1 MPAGEYSNDPA
12 GKRKELGQMK
22 GEFSKSKVFEPI
34 TIGTM
39 EVKNRV
45 VAGPMVMNHAT
56 EDGHV
61 TPRMVDYYAAK
72 ARGGFGLVHV
82 EASYIRPDGNMFSR
96 MLGVY
101 SDRQLPGLNELVEA
115 IHAYGA
121 KCTIQLVHGGRVSSP
136 RIIGQQ
142 PVAPSENTPPLAAKP
157 RGLTVDEIEE
167 LVACYAQ
174 AAVRAKDAGFD
185 GAMIH
190 GAHGFLIS
198 QFVSPYCNK
207 RKDKYGKDRYL
218 FVKQIVEASRE
229 AVGPDYPLFIRI
241 SADEFLGDQ
250 GLTIEETKKSY
261 APLVEELGIDCF
273 DVSAGI
279 QERVYYN
286 IQPLYTP
293 RANILYLAEEVKKVV
308 DVPVIGVGRI
318 NDPKLVKQ
326 VIETERVDMISLARQ
341 SLADP
346 ELPQKMMEDRPEDVR
361 RCIACD
367 LGCSH
372 RHIVQWMADCAVNYE
387 VMREG
392 AYRSAMDRPVE
403 PRKVAVVGG
412 GVAGME
418 AARQAA
424 LRGHKVILYERSD
437 RLGGLI
443 PLVADMPRLYM
454 HELNNIV
461 EYLSTQLD
469 KSNVEIKL
477 GTEADANL
485 LSKAKPDVVI
495 LATGSVE
502 RVPDIPG
509 IDDPRVVTLLQYLHG
524 ETEIGD
530 RVIVWGGHEGAEAA
544 VSLAR
549 QGKEVTILEESDDV
563 ADASFLKYVGRQLL
577 LKMYL
582 DEEGVRVVTGAT
594 VQEIGDGTVAYSRN
608 GKREEMGFDTLLVAL
623 GRVPADELGAR
634 LAGVV
639 PMVHKVGDC
648 LQPHSI
654 RHSIHSAAR
663 VALEV

>member
-1 MPAGEYSNDPA
+1 MN
-12 GKRKELGQMK
+12 
-22 GEFSKSKVFEPI
+22 GEFSTSKVFEPI
-34 TIGTM
+34 TVGTL
-39 EVKNRV
+39 EIKNRI

-101 SDRQLPGLNELVEA
+101 SDRQLPGLNEIVEA

-121 KCTIQLVHGGRVSSP
+121 KCTIQLVHGGRVSAP

-142 PVAPSENTPPLAAKP
+142 PVAPSDSTPPLAAKP
-157 RGLTVDEIEE
+157 RGLTIQEVEE
-167 LVACYAQ
+167 LVASYAQ
-174 AAVRAKDAGFD
+174 AAFRAKEAGFD

-218 FVKQIVEASRE
+218 FAKQVVQACRE
-229 AVGPDYPLFIRI
+229 AVGPDYPLFMRI
-241 SADEFLGDQ
+241 TADEFLGED
-250 GLTIEETKKSY
+250 GLTLEETKKVY
-261 APLVEELGIDCF
+261 APLLQELGIDCL

-286 IQPLYTP
+286 IPPLYTP

-308 DVPVIGVGRI
+308 DIPVIGVGRI
-318 NDPKLVKQ
+318 NDPQLVKQ
-326 VIETERVDMISLARQ
+326 VIETGRVDMISLARQ

-346 ELPQKMMEDRPEDVR
+346 ELPKKMAENRPDDIR

-367 LGCSH
+367 LGCSY
-372 RHIVQWMADCAVNYE
+372 RHIVQWMADCAINYE
-387 VMREG
+387 VTRES
-392 AYRSAMDRPVE
+392 AYRSAMQRPVE
-403 PRKVAVVGG
+403 PQKVAVVGG

-418 AARQAA
+418 AARVAA
-424 LRGHKVILYERSD
+424 LRGHQVTLYEKGE

-443 PLVADMPRLYM
+443 PLVGDMPRLYM
-454 HELNNIV
+454 HELENVV
-461 EYLSTQLD
+461 EYLSTQL
-469 KSNVEIKL
+469 KKL
-477 GTEADANL
+477 DVDIRLNTEADADL

-495 LATGSVE
+495 LATGSTE
-502 RVPDIPG
+502 YVPSVAGADGPQ
-509 IDDPRVVTLLQYLHG
+509 VVTLLQYLRG
-524 ETEIGD
+524 EAKIGD
-530 RVIVWGGHEGAEAA
+530 MVVVWGGHEGAEAA

-549 QGKEVTILEESDDV
+549 QEKGVTLLEESDSV
-563 ADASFLKYVGRQLL
+563 GDATFLKYVGRQLL
-577 LKMYL
+577 LANYL
-582 DEEGVRVVTGAT
+582 EEDGVNVITGAS
-594 VQEIGDGTVAYSRN
+594 VEKIGDNSLTYIGQ
-608 GKREEMGFDTLLVAL
+608 GKRHEVTFDTLLLAL
-623 GRVPADELGAR
+623 GRVPDDELADQ
-634 LAGVV
+634 LKGVV
-639 PMVHKVGDC
+639 PVLHKVGDC
-648 LQPHSI
+648 LEPHSI

-663 VALEV
+663 VALEI

>member
-1 MPAGEYSNDPA
+1 MTD
-12 GKRKELGQMK
+12 
-22 GEFSKSKVFEPI
+22 EFRTSKVFEPI
-34 TIGTM
+34 TVGTM
-39 EVKNRV
+39 EIKNRI

-101 SDRQLPGLNELVEA
+101 SDRQLPGLNEITEA

-121 KCTIQLVHGGRVSSP
+121 KCTIQLVHGGRVSDP
-136 RIIGQQ
+136 RIIGMQS
-142 PVAPSENTPPLAAKP
+142 VAPSDDTPPLAAKP
-157 RGLTVDEIEE
+157 RGLSVEEIEE
-167 LVACYAQ
+167 LVACYAR
-174 AAVRAKDAGFD
+174 AAVRAKNAGFD
-185 GAMIH
+185 GAMVH
-190 GAHGFLIS
+190 AAHGFLIA

-218 FVKQIVEASRE
+218 FVRQIVEACRE
-229 AVGPDYPLFIRI
+229 AVGPDYPLFTRI
-241 SADEFLGDQ
+241 SADEFLGDE
-250 GLTIEETKKSY
+250 GLTIEETKKVY
-261 APLVEELGIDCF
+261 APLLQELGIDCI

-318 NDPKLVKQ
+318 NDPRLVKQ
-326 VIETERVDMISLARQ
+326 VIETGRVDMISLARQ

-346 ELPQKMMEDRPEDVR
+346 ELPKKMMEERPDDVR

-367 LGCSH
+367 LGCSY
-372 RHIVQWMADCAVNYE
+372 RHIAQWMADCAINYE

-392 AYRSAMDRPVE
+392 AYRSAMQRPVQ
-403 PRKVAVVGG
+403 PQKVAVVGG

-418 AARQAA
+418 AARVAA
-424 LRGHKVILYERSD
+424 LRGHKVTIYEKSD

-443 PLVADMPRLYM
+443 PLVGDMPRLYM
-454 HELNNIV
+454 HELDNIV
-461 EYLSTQLD
+461 EYLSTQLKKLD
-469 KSNVEIKL
+469 VDIKL
-477 GTEADANL
+477 KTEADADL

-495 LATGSVE
+495 LATGAKE
-502 RVPDIPG
+502 PVPDVPG
-509 IDDPRVVTLLQYLHG
+509 ADGPKVVTLLQYLRG
-524 ETEIGD
+524 EVKVGD
-530 RVIVWGGHEGAEAA
+530 KVVVWGGHEGAEAA

-549 QGKEVTILEESDDV
+549 QGKQVTILEESDSV
-563 ADASFLKYVGRQLL
+563 ADATFLKYVGRQLL
-577 LKMYL
+577 LRSYL
-582 DEEGVRVVTGAT
+582 EEEGVNTVTGAT
-594 VQEIGDGTVAYSRN
+594 VEKIGESSVTYTRE
-608 GKREEMGFDTLLVAL
+608 GKRAEVIFDTLLVAL
-623 GRVPADELGAR
+623 GRVPGDELASQ
-634 LAGVV
+634 LKDVA
-639 PMVHKVGDC
+639 PILHKVGDC
-648 LQPHSI
+648 LEPHSI

-663 VALEV
+663 VALEI

>member
-1 MPAGEYSNDPA
+1 
-12 GKRKELGQMK
+12 MK
-22 GEFSKSKVFEPI
+22 GEFSASKVFEPI
-34 TIGTM
+34 KVGSLEI
-39 EVKNRV
+39 KNRI

-101 SDRQLPGLNELVEA
+101 SDRQLPGLNEIVEA

-121 KCTIQLVHGGRVSSP
+121 KCTIQLVHGGRVSDP
-136 RIIGQQ
+136 RISGTQ
-142 PVAPSENTPPLAAKP
+142 PLAPSDDTPPLAAKP
-157 RGLTVDEIEE
+157 RGLSVDEIEE
-167 LVACYAQ
+167 LVACYAR
-174 AAVRAKDAGFD
+174 AAARAKEAGFD

-218 FVKQIVEASRE
+218 FVKQIVLACRE

-241 SADEFLGDQ
+241 SADEFLGEE
-250 GLTIEETKKSY
+250 GLTIEETTGIY
-261 APLVEELGIDCF
+261 APLLEELGIDCI
-273 DVSAGI
+273 DVSGGI

-318 NDPKLVKQ
+318 NDPQLVKQ
-326 VIETERVDMISLARQ
+326 VIETGRVDMISLARQ

-367 LGCSH
+367 LGCSY
-372 RHIVQWMADCAVNYE
+372 RHIVQWMADCAINYE
-387 VMREG
+387 VTREG
-392 AYRSAMDRPVE
+392 AYRWALERPVE
-403 PRKVAVVGG
+403 PKRVMVVGG

-418 AARQAA
+418 AARVAT
-424 LRGHKVILYERSD
+424 LRGHLVTLYEKSD
-437 RLGGLI
+437 HLGGLV
-443 PLVADMPRLYM
+443 PVVADMPRLYM
-454 HELNNIV
+454 HELDNIV
-461 EYLSTQLD
+461 DYLSTQLD
-469 KSNVEIKL
+469 KLGVDIKL
-477 GTEADANL
+477 QTEVTADL
-485 LSKAKPDVVI
+485 LAEAKPDVVI
-495 LATGSVE
+495 LATGGRE
-502 RVPDIPG
+502 QLPAVPGVAGPN
-509 IDDPRVVTLLQYLHG
+509 VVTLLQYLRG
-524 ETEIGD
+524 EAEIGE
-530 RVIVWGGHEGAEAA
+530 RVVVWGGHEGAEAA

-549 QGKEVTILEESDDV
+549 QGKKVTMLEESDSV
-563 ADASFLKYVGRQLL
+563 ADASFLKYVGRQMLL
-577 LKMYL
+577 QNYL
-582 DEEGVRVVTGAT
+582 DEEGVDVLKESVVEAIEENSLTYRQRGEKK
-594 VQEIGDGTVAYSRN
+594 EI
-608 GKREEMGFDTLLVAL
+608 GFDTLVVAQ
-623 GRVPADELGAR
+623 GRLPNDQLSKMFS
-634 LAGVV
+634 GVV
-639 PMVHKVGDC
+639 PEVYCVGDC
-648 LQPHSI
+648 LKPHSI

-663 VALEV
+663 TALEI

>member
-1 MPAGEYSNDPA
+1 MTD
-12 GKRKELGQMK
+12 
-22 GEFSKSKVFEPI
+22 EFRTSKVFEPI
-34 TIGTM
+34 TVGTM
-39 EVKNRV
+39 EIKNRI

-101 SDRQLPGLNELVEA
+101 SDRQLPGLNEITEA

-121 KCTIQLVHGGRVSSP
+121 KCTIQLVHGGRVSDP
-136 RIIGQQ
+136 RIIGMQS
-142 PVAPSENTPPLAAKP
+142 VAPSDDTPPLAAKP
-157 RGLTVDEIEE
+157 RGLSVEEIEE
-167 LVACYAQ
+167 LVACYAR
-174 AAVRAKDAGFD
+174 AAVRAKNAGFD
-185 GAMIH
+185 GAMVH
-190 GAHGFLIS
+190 AAHGFLIA

-218 FVKQIVEASRE
+218 FVRQIVEACRE
-229 AVGPDYPLFIRI
+229 AVGPDYPLFTRI
-241 SADEFLGDQ
+241 SADEFLGDE
-250 GLTIEETKKSY
+250 GLTIEETKKVY
-261 APLVEELGIDCF
+261 APLLQELGIDCI

-318 NDPKLVKQ
+318 NDPRLVKQ
-326 VIETERVDMISLARQ
+326 VIETGRVDMISLARQ

-346 ELPQKMMEDRPEDVR
+346 ELPKKMMEERPDDVR

-367 LGCSH
+367 LGCSY
-372 RHIVQWMADCAVNYE
+372 RHIAQWMADCAINYE

-392 AYRSAMDRPVE
+392 AYRSAMQRPVQ
-403 PRKVAVVGG
+403 PQKVAVVGG

-418 AARQAA
+418 AARVAA
-424 LRGHKVILYERSD
+424 LRGHKVTIYEKSD

-443 PLVADMPRLYM
+443 PLVGDMPRLYM
-454 HELNNIV
+454 HELDNIV
-461 EYLSTQLD
+461 EYLSTQLKKLD
-469 KSNVEIKL
+469 VDIKL
-477 GTEADANL
+477 KTEADADL

-495 LATGSVE
+495 LATGAKE
-502 RVPDIPG
+502 RVPDVPG
-509 IDDPRVVTLLQYLHG
+509 ADGPKVVTLLQYLRG
-524 ETEIGD
+524 EVNVGD
-530 RVIVWGGHEGAEAA
+530 KVVVWGGHEGAEAA

-549 QGKEVTILEESDDV
+549 QGKQVTILEESDSV
-563 ADASFLKYVGRQLL
+563 ADATFLKYVGRQLL
-577 LKMYL
+577 LRSYL
-582 DEEGVRVVTGAT
+582 EEEGVNTVTGAT
-594 VQEIGDGTVAYSRN
+594 VEKIGESSVTYTRE
-608 GKREEMGFDTLLVAL
+608 GKRAEVIFDTLLVAL
-623 GRVPADELGAR
+623 GRVPGDELASQ
-634 LAGVV
+634 LKDVA
-639 PMVHKVGDC
+639 PILHKVGDC
-648 LQPHSI
+648 LEPHSI

-663 VALEV
+663 VALEI

>member
-1 MPAGEYSNDPA
+1 MG
-12 GKRKELGQMK
+12 
-22 GEFSKSKVFEPI
+22 GEFSTSKVFEPI
-34 TIGTM
+34 SVGTL
-39 EVKNRV
+39 EIKNRI

-82 EASYIRPDGNMFSR
+82 EASYMRPDGNMFSR

-101 SDRQLPGLNELVEA
+101 SDKQLPGLNEIVEA

-121 KCTIQLVHGGRVSSP
+121 KCTIQLVHGGRVSTP
-136 RIIGQQ
+136 QITGMQ
-142 PVAPSENTPPLAAKP
+142 PLAPSDDTPPLAAKP
-157 RGLTVDEIEE
+157 RGLAVEEIEE
-167 LVACYAQ
+167 LVASYARS
-174 AAVRAKDAGFD
+174 AARAKAAGFD

-190 GAHGFLIS
+190 GAHGFLIA
-198 QFVSPYCNK
+198 QFVSPHCNK

-218 FVKQIVEASRE
+218 FAKQIVQACRE

-241 SADEFLGDQ
+241 SADEFLGDE
-250 GLTIEETKKSY
+250 GLTIEETKKAY
-261 APLVEELGIDCF
+261 APLLQELGIDCI

-326 VIETERVDMISLARQ
+326 VIETGRVDMISLARQ

-346 ELPQKMMEDRPEDVR
+346 ELPKKMLEDRPEDVR

-367 LGCSH
+367 LGCSY
-372 RHIVQWMADCAVNYE
+372 RHIVQWKADCAINYE
-387 VMREG
+387 VTREAG
-392 AYRSAMDRPVE
+392 YRWALERPVKAK
-403 PRKVAVVGG
+403 KVAVVGG

-418 AARQAA
+418 TARVAT
-424 LRGHKVILYERSD
+424 LRGHKVTLYEKSD

-454 HELNNIV
+454 HELDNIV
-461 EYLSTQLD
+461 EYLSTQLE
-469 KSNVEIKL
+469 KLNVAVKL
-477 GTEADANL
+477 NTEVDSDL
-485 LSKAKPDVVI
+485 LAKARPDVII
-495 LATGSVE
+495 LATGSE
-502 RVPDIPG
+502 EQVPDVPG
-509 IDDPRVVTLLQYLHG
+509 SDGANVVTLLQYLRG
-524 ETEIGD
+524 ETEMGD
-530 RVIVWGGHEGAEAA
+530 NVVVWGGHEGAEVA

-549 QGKEVTILEESDDV
+549 QGKKVTLLEESDSV
-563 ADASFLKYVGRQLL
+563 ADATFLKYVGRQLL
-577 LKMYL
+577 LKGYL
-582 DEEGVRVVTGAT
+582 DEEGVEIVTGAA
-594 VQEIGDGTVAYSRN
+594 VEKIGDNIVSYTRN
-608 GKREEMGFDTLLVAL
+608 GKREEIGFDTLLLAL
-623 GRVPADELGAR
+623 GRVPSDQLAAGLGDVAP
-634 LAGVV
+634 VV
-639 PMVHKVGDC
+639 VKVGDC
-648 LQPHSI
+648 LEPHSI

-663 VALEV
+663 VALEL

>member
-1 MPAGEYSNDPA
+1 MT
-12 GKRKELGQMK
+12 
-22 GEFSKSKVFEPI
+22 GEFRTSKVFEPI
-34 TIGTM
+34 TVGTM
-39 EVKNRV
+39 EIKNRI

-72 ARGGFGLVHV
+72 AKGGFGLVHV

-101 SDRQLPGLNELVEA
+101 SDRQLPGLNEITEA

-121 KCTIQLVHGGRVSSP
+121 KCTIQLVHGGRVSDP
-136 RIIGQQ
+136 RIIDMQS
-142 PVAPSENTPPLAAKP
+142 VAPSDDTPPLAATP
-157 RGLTVDEIEE
+157 RGLSVEEIEE
-167 LVACYAQ
+167 LVACYAR
-174 AAVRAKDAGFD
+174 AAVRAKNAGFD

-190 GAHGFLIS
+190 GAHGFLIA

-218 FVKQIVEASRE
+218 FVRQIVEACRE
-229 AVGPDYPLFIRI
+229 AVGPDYPLFTRI
-241 SADEFLGDQ
+241 SADEFLGDE
-250 GLTIEETKKSY
+250 GLTIEETKKVY
-261 APLVEELGIDCF
+261 APLLQELGIDCI

-318 NDPKLVKQ
+318 NDPRLVKQ
-326 VIETERVDMISLARQ
+326 VIETGRVDMISLARQ

-346 ELPQKMMEDRPEDVR
+346 ELPKKMMEERPDDVR

-372 RHIVQWMADCAVNYE
+372 RHIVQWMADCAINYE

-392 AYRSAMDRPVE
+392 AYRSAMQRPVQ
-403 PRKVAVVGG
+403 PQKVAVVGG

-418 AARQAA
+418 AARVAA
-424 LRGHKVILYERSD
+424 LRGHKVTLYEKTD

-443 PLVADMPRLYM
+443 PLVGDMPRLYM
-454 HELNNIV
+454 HELENVV
-461 EYLSTQLD
+461 EYLSTQLEKLD
-469 KSNVEIKL
+469 MDIKL
-477 GTEADANL
+477 KTEADADL
-485 LSKAKPDVVI
+485 LSKVKPDVVI
-495 LATGSVE
+495 LATGAKE
-502 RVPDIPG
+502 HLPDVPGASGPK
-509 IDDPRVVTLLQYLHG
+509 VVTLLQYLRG
-524 ETEIGD
+524 EVNVGD
-530 RVIVWGGHEGAEAA
+530 KVVVWGGHEGAEVA

-549 QGKEVTILEESDDV
+549 QGKQVTILEESDSV
-563 ADASFLKYVGRQLL
+563 ADATFLKYVGRQLL
-577 LKMYL
+577 LRSYL
-582 DEEGVRVVTGAT
+582 EEESVNTVTCAT
-594 VQEIGDGTVAYSRN
+594 VEKIGESSVIYTRE
-608 GKREEMGFDTLLVAL
+608 GKRAEVTFDTLLVAL
-623 GRVPADELGAR
+623 GRAPSDELADQLKDVATVLHR
-634 LAGVV
+634 
-639 PMVHKVGDC
+639 VGDC
-648 LQPHSI
+648 LEPHSI

-663 VALEV
+663 VALEI

>member
-1 MPAGEYSNDPA
+1 MTD
-12 GKRKELGQMK
+12 
-22 GEFSKSKVFEPI
+22 EFRTSKVFEPI
-34 TIGTM
+34 TVGTM
-39 EVKNRV
+39 EIKNRI

-101 SDRQLPGLNELVEA
+101 SDRQLPGLNEITEA

-121 KCTIQLVHGGRVSSP
+121 KCTIQLVHGGRVSDP
-136 RIIGQQ
+136 RIIGMQS
-142 PVAPSENTPPLAAKP
+142 VAPSDDTPPLAAKP
-157 RGLTVDEIEE
+157 RGLSVEEIEE
-167 LVACYAQ
+167 LVACYAR
-174 AAVRAKDAGFD
+174 AAVRAKNAGFD
-185 GAMIH
+185 GAMVH
-190 GAHGFLIS
+190 AAHGFLIA

-218 FVKQIVEASRE
+218 FVRQIVEACRE
-229 AVGPDYPLFIRI
+229 AVGPDYPLFTRI
-241 SADEFLGDQ
+241 SADEFLGDE
-250 GLTIEETKKSY
+250 GLTIEETKKVY
-261 APLVEELGIDCF
+261 APLLQELGIDCI

-318 NDPKLVKQ
+318 NDPRLVKQ
-326 VIETERVDMISLARQ
+326 VIETGRVDMISLARQ

-346 ELPQKMMEDRPEDVR
+346 ELPKKMMEERPDDVR

-367 LGCSH
+367 LGCSY
-372 RHIVQWMADCAVNYE
+372 RHIAQWMADCAINYE

-392 AYRSAMDRPVE
+392 AYRSAMQRPVQ
-403 PRKVAVVGG
+403 PQKVAVVGG

-418 AARQAA
+418 AARVAA
-424 LRGHKVILYERSD
+424 LRGHKVTIYEKSD

-443 PLVADMPRLYM
+443 PLVGDMPRLYM
-454 HELNNIV
+454 HELDNIV
-461 EYLSTQLD
+461 EYLSTQLKKLD
-469 KSNVEIKL
+469 VDIKL
-477 GTEADANL
+477 KTEADADL

-495 LATGSVE
+495 LATGAKE
-502 RVPDIPG
+502 RVPDVPG
-509 IDDPRVVTLLQYLHG
+509 ADGPKVVTLLQYLRG
-524 ETEIGD
+524 EVNVGD
-530 RVIVWGGHEGAEAA
+530 KVVVWGGHEGAEAA

-549 QGKEVTILEESDDV
+549 QGKQVTILEESDSV
-563 ADASFLKYVGRQLL
+563 ADATFLKYVGRQLL
-577 LKMYL
+577 LRSYL
-582 DEEGVRVVTGAT
+582 EEEGVNTVTGAT
-594 VQEIGDGTVAYSRN
+594 VEKIGESSVTYTRE
-608 GKREEMGFDTLLVAL
+608 GKRAEVIFDTLLVAL
-623 GRVPADELGAR
+623 GRVPGDELASQ
-634 LAGVV
+634 LKDVA
-639 PMVHKVGDC
+639 PILHKVGDC
-648 LQPHSI
+648 LEPHSI

-663 VALEV
+663 VALQI

>member
-1 MPAGEYSNDPA
+1 MAGEYS
-12 GKRKELGQMK
+12 
-22 GEFSKSKVFEPI
+22 SSKVFEPI
-34 TIGTM
+34 AVGKTEI
-39 EVKNRV
+39 KNRI

-101 SDRQLPGLNELVEA
+101 SDRQLPGLNEIAEA
-115 IHAYGA
+115 IHAYDA

-136 RIIGQQ
+136 QIIGQQ
-142 PVAPSENTPPLAAKP
+142 PVAPSDNTPPLAAKP
-157 RGLTVDEIEE
+157 RGLAVDEIEE
-167 LVACYAQ
+167 IVACYGR
-174 AAVRAKDAGFD
+174 AAARAKAAGFD

-190 GAHGFLIS
+190 GAHGFLIA
-198 QFVSPYCNK
+198 QFVSPHCNK

-218 FVKQIVEASRE
+218 FVKQIVQACRE
-229 AVGPDYPLFIRI
+229 AVGPDYPLYVRI
-241 SADEFLGDQ
+241 SADEFLGDE
-250 GLTIEETKKSY
+250 GLTIEETKKVY
-261 APLVEELGIDCF
+261 APLLQELGIDCI

-326 VIETERVDMISLARQ
+326 VIETGRVDMISLARQ

-346 ELPQKMMEDRPEDVR
+346 ELPKKMLEDRPEDVR

-367 LGCSH
+367 LGCSY

-387 VMREG
+387 VTRE
-392 AYRSAMDRPVE
+392 ARYRWAMDRPVD
-403 PRKVAVVGG
+403 PKRVAVVGG

-418 AARQAA
+418 AARLAS
-424 LRGHKVILYERSD
+424 LRGHQVTLYEKSD

-454 HELNNIV
+454 HELNNVV
-461 EYLSTQLD
+461 EYLSGQLD
-469 KSNVEIKL
+469 RLSVDVKL
-477 GTEADANL
+477 KTEVNSDL
-485 LSKAKPDVVI
+485 LAKARPDVVI
-495 LATGSVE
+495 VATGSEE
-502 RVPDIPG
+502 RVPDVPG
-509 IDDPRVVTLLQYLHG
+509 ADGPNVVTLLQYLRG
-524 ETEIGD
+524 EAEIGD
-530 RVIVWGGHEGAEAA
+530 TVVVWGGHEGAEAA

-549 QGKEVTILEESDDV
+549 QGKKVTLLEESDTI
-563 ADASFLKYVGRQLL
+563 ADATFLKYVGRQMLL
-577 LKMYL
+577 EGYLKE
-582 DEEGVRVVTGAT
+582 DGVEIVTGVSVET
-594 VQEIGDGTVAYSRN
+594 IGDKSVSYKRD
-608 GKREEMGFDTLLVAL
+608 GKRGEIEFDTLLLAL
-623 GRVPADELGAR
+623 GRVPSDELAME

-639 PMVHKVGDC
+639 PEVAKVGDC
-648 LQPHSI
+648 LEPHSI

-663 VALEV
+663 VALEL

>member
-1 MPAGEYSNDPA
+1 
-12 GKRKELGQMK
+12 MK
-22 GEFSKSKVFEPI
+22 GEFSASKVFQPI

-39 EVKNRV
+39 EVKNRI

-61 TPRMVDYYAAK
+61 TPRMVEYYAAK
-72 ARGGFGLVHV
+72 AKGGFGLVHV

-121 KCTIQLVHGGRVSSP
+121 KCTIQLVHGGRVSDP
-136 RIIGQQ
+136 RISGSQ
-142 PVAPSENTPPLAAKP
+142 PLAPSDDTPPLAAEP
-157 RGLTVDEIEE
+157 RGLTVKEIEE
-167 LVACYAQ
+167 LVACYAR
-174 AAVRAKDAGFD
+174 AAVRAKAAGFD

-218 FVKQIVEASRE
+218 FVKQIVQACRE

-241 SADEFLGDQ
+241 SADEFLGQ
-250 GLTIEETKKSY
+250 KGLTIEETTKVY
-261 APLVEELGIDCF
+261 APLLEELGIDCI
-273 DVSAGI
+273 DVSGGI

-308 DVPVIGVGRI
+308 DIPVIGVGRI
-318 NDPKLVKQ
+318 NDPRLVKQ
-326 VIETERVDMISLARQ
+326 VVDTGRVDMISLARQ

-346 ELPQKMMEDRPEDVR
+346 ELPKKMMEDRPEDVR

-367 LGCSH
+367 LGCSY
-372 RHIVQWMADCAVNYE
+372 RHIVQWMADCAINYE
-387 VMREG
+387 VTREG
-392 AYRSAMDRPVE
+392 PYRWAMARPVE
-403 PRKVAVVGG
+403 PRRVVVVGG

-418 AARQAA
+418 AARVAA
-424 LRGHKVILYERSD
+424 LRGHQVTLYEKSE

-454 HELNNIV
+454 NELNNIV
-461 EYLSTQLD
+461 EYLFTQLD
-469 KSNVEIKL
+469 VLGVDVKL
-477 GTEADANL
+477 NTEADAASL
-485 LSKAKPDVVI
+485 AQAKPDVVI
-495 LATGSVE
+495 LATGSRE
-502 RVPDIPG
+502 RLPDVPGVHGPK
-509 IDDPRVVTLLQYLHG
+509 VVTLLQYLRG
-524 ETEIGD
+524 EAQMGQE
-530 RVIVWGGHEGAEAA
+530 VVVWGGHEGAEAA

-549 QGKEVTILEESDDV
+549 QGKKVTILEASASV
-563 ADASFLKYVGRQLL
+563 AEASFLKYVGRQMLL
-577 LKMYL
+577 RNYL
-582 DEEGVRVVTGAT
+582 DEEGVEILTGSVVET
-594 VQEIGDGTVAYSRN
+594 VGENSLSYRRN
-608 GKREEMGFDTLLVAL
+608 GKKKEINFDTLVVAL
-623 GRVPADELGAR
+623 GRVPHDQLAR
-634 LAGVV
+634 QLKEVV
-639 PMVHKVGDC
+639 PELFAVGDC
-648 LQPHSI
+648 LEPHSI

-663 VALEV
+663 VALEI